1 MGEGEIYKMAITA
14 EQEKQKITFP
24 EIRDVPEDM
33 QQAEAAAAAPAE
45 ETEDPVAI
53 DVDIENMEWE
63 VESAPAEDSTADLDY
78 DDYSDEYDDYAQ
90 SNRPGF
96 GYRGQI
102 RYARKINKH
111 LFTWLFSFFLGMYGV
126 DRILRGQVAL
136 GVIKLLTF
144 GGFGF
149 WYLTD
154 VCIAAYKSY
163 ASENA
168 EFEDLLFDERGRYIF

>member
-1 MGEGEIYKMAITA
+1 
-14 EQEKQKITFP
+14 
-24 EIRDVPEDM
+24 
-33 QQAEAAAAAPAE
+33 
-45 ETEDPVAI
+45 
-53 DVDIENMEWE
+53 
-63 VESAPAEDSTADLDY
+63 
-78 DDYSDEYDDYAQ
+78 
-90 SNRPGF
+90 
-96 GYRGQI
+96 
-102 RYARKINKH
+102 
-111 LFTWLFSFFLGMYGV
+111 MYGV